1 MVKQKIKDEK
11 PKKKPKYNM
20 WQNSCYMIKTAWNNG
35 EKKVILLGLLSA
47 LLAVLQNLVN
57 LYVSPMIISVLERRG
72 SVAELMLTIAF
83 FAAALMLVSAA
94 YAYVEENV
102 LFGRITVR
110 TLIINQINKKAAT
123 TSYPNIYSED
133 FSNLLNKAMHYT
145 TSNAEATEAVWG
157 TLTDITKNVVGF
169 AIYIA
174 LLSTV
179 QPILFVLVILT
190 TGVSYLLGK
199 RINLR
204 GYRYRDEEEKI
215 HKRVV
220 YLTQVAKRNDGAKD
234 IRLFSL
240 APWLK
245 ELYAK
250 ATETYTRFKNKE
262 EGVYVWAAIAD
273 LALTFLRNAAAYAYL
288 IGAVLSGNIGIAE
301 FLLYFTAVSGFT
313 AWVTGILDGLTTL
326 HKQSLD
332 ISVVRETLDY
342 PEPFKFDGG
351 EKLVPEKDT
360 EYEIRLENVT
370 FRYPGA
376 DKNTLSGIDLTLHAH
391 EKLAVVGLNGAGKST
406 LVKLI
411 CGFLDPTE
419 GRILLNGKDIRE
431 YDRADYYKL
440 FSAVFQDF
448 SVFAGT
454 IAANVAQSEDD
465 IDYDRVRECLEKAS
479 LTEKIDSLPDGV
491 QTKLFR
497 DVYEDAVQMSGGET
511 QRLMLARALYKDAP
525 IIILD
530 EPTAALDPIAE
541 SEMYKKYDEITSGK
555 PSVYISHRLAST
567 RFCDRIIMIDGEK
580 ICEAGTHEELLKL
593 GGKYAELFEVQSKY
607 YREDGDKD
615 EQKEDVMA

>member
-1 MVKQKIKDEK
+1 
-11 PKKKPKYNM
+11 M
-20 WQNSCYMIKTAWNNG
+20 WQNSWYMIKLAWRER
-35 EKKVILLGLLSA
+35 EKKVIILSA
-47 LLAVLQNLVN
+47 LLALLAVAKNIIE
-57 LYVSPMIISVLERRG
+57 LYVSPMIISVLERQG
-72 SVAELMLTIAF
+72 SITELMLTIAF
-83 FAAALMLVSAA
+83 FAVSLMLASAA
-94 YAYVEENV
+94 YAYIEENV

-110 TLIINQINKKAAT
+110 SLIINQINLKAST
-123 TSYPNIYSED
+123 TSYPNLYSKD
-133 FSNLLNKAMHYT
+133 FSDMLNKARHYT
-145 TSNAEATEAVWG
+145 TSNWESTEAIWT
-157 TLTDITKNVVGF
+157 TLADITKNVVGF

-179 QPILFVLVILT
+179 RPILFLLVIAT
-190 TGVSYLLGK
+190 TAMSYFLSK

-204 GYRYRDEEEKI
+204 GYRYRDDEQKI

-220 YLTQVAKRNDGAKD
+220 YLSQVAKRNDGAKD

-240 APWLK
+240 APWLN

-250 ATETYTRFKNKE
+250 AVDTYTRYKNKE
-262 EGVYVWAAIAD
+262 EGVYVWAAIVD
-273 LALTFLRNAAAYAYL
+273 LALAFLRNAVAYAYL
-288 IGAVLSGNIGIAE
+288 IGLVLAGDIGVSE

-313 AWVTGILDGLTTL
+313 AWVTGILDGFTTL
-326 HKQSLD
+326 HRQSLD

-351 EKLVPEKDT
+351 DKLTAEKEA
-360 EYEIRLENVT
+360 EYEIKLENVT
-370 FRYPGA
+370 FRYPEA
-376 DKNTLSGIDLTLHAH
+376 DKNTLSGIDLTLHSH

-419 GRILLNGKDIRE
+419 GRVLLNGKDIRE
-431 YDRADYYKL
+431 YDRSDYYKL

-448 SVFAGT
+448 YVFAGT
-454 IAANVAQSEDD
+454 IAANVAQSEEN
-465 IDYDRVRECLEKAS
+465 IDYDRVRSCLEKAG

-491 QTKLFR
+491 NTKLQR
-497 DVYEDAVQMSGGET
+497 EVYEDAAEMSGGET

-541 SEMYKKYDEITSGK
+541 SEMYQKYDEMANGK

-580 ICEAGTHEELLKL
+580 ICESGTHEELLKL
-593 GGKYAELFEVQSKY
+593 GGKYAELFEIQSKY
-607 YREDGDKD
+607 YREGGENG
-615 EQKEDVMA
+615 EQKENVMA